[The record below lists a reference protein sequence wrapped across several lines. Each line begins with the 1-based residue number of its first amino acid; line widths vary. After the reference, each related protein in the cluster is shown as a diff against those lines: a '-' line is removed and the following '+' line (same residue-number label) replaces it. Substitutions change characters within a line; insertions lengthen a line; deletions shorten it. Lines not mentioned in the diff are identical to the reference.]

1 MAAAGQGPQGTRS
14 TPGTPRVLRAMN
26 DRAALDLLVSQG
38 PLTRTQIGELTG
50 LSKPTASQ
58 LLARLEAA
66 RLVRTTGNVTGRP
79 GPNAQL
85 YEVDPTA
92 AHVAALA
99 VDQLGI
105 TAAVADITGRV
116 LGEARVGADA
126 VDEALGAPPARARPR
141 VGENRTAR
149 LVATA
154 VDGALAKARLGREQ
168 LHGAVIGTPGALDP
182 VTGELRYAPHLP
194 GWHSR
199 TLKEELAEVLG
210 TPIVIENDV
219 NLAAVAEQHDGA
231 AQDFDDFVLVW
242 VDEGVGAAIV
252 LGGQLLRGATGGAGE
267 IGYMPLPGAP
277 LSRGGDRSAARPDAG
292 GGFQRLVGSPSVVAL
307 AREYGAPGART
318 VEEALARDDVRA
330 EVARRLATG
339 LAAVVAVVDPRLVVL
354 SGEVPQAGGE
364 NLRALVEEEFTG
376 LALPRP
382 ELRISD
388 IAGNPILIG
397 ALRTALAEAREAVF
411 HTG

>member
-1 MAAAGQGPQGTRS
+1 MGTGQGGQG

-26 DRAALDLLVSQG
+26 DRAALDLLVAQG
-38 PLTRTQIGELTG
+38 PLTRTQIGALTG

-66 RLVRTTGNVTGRP
+66 GLVRTTGNVTGRP

-85 YEVDPTA
+85 YEVNPDTA
-92 AHVAALA
+92 YVAALA
-99 VDQLGI
+99 VDQGGI

-116 LGEARVGADA
+116 LGEERVGTDA
-126 VDEALGAPPARARPR
+126 VEDDAPRK
-141 VGENRTAR
+141 TAQ
-149 LVATA
+149 LVASA
-154 VDGALAKARLGREQ
+154 VDGALDKAGLSRER

-182 VTGELRYAPHLP
+182 QTGVLRYAPHLP
-194 GWHSR
+194 GWHAR
-199 TLKEELAEVLG
+199 ALKDELAGVLG
-210 TPIVIENDV
+210 VPIVIENDV

-242 VDEGVGAAIV
+242 ADEGVGAAIV

-277 LSRGGDRSAARPDAG
+277 LARGGDRDAARPDGG
-292 GGFQRLVGSPSVVAL
+292 GGFQRLVGSPSVVEL
-307 AREYGAPGART
+307 AREYGAADVRT
-318 VEEALARDDVRA
+318 VHEALDDDRVRA

-354 SGEVPQAGGE
+354 SGEVAQAGGE
-364 NLRALVEEEFTG
+364 TLRELVEGEFSG

-382 ELRISD
+382 EIRISNVE
-388 IAGNPILIG
+388 GNPILTG
-397 ALRTALAEAREAVF
+397 ALQTALAEARNAVF
-411 HTG
+411 DTA

>member
-1 MAAAGQGPQGTRS
+1 
-14 TPGTPRVLRAMN
+14 MN
-26 DRAALDLLVSQG
+26 DRAALDLLVAQG
-38 PLTRTQIGELTG
+38 PLTRTQIGALTG

-66 RLVRTTGNVTGRP
+66 GLVRTTGNVTGRP

-85 YEVDPTA
+85 YEVNPDTA
-92 AHVAALA
+92 YVAALA
-99 VDQLGI
+99 VDQGGI

-116 LGEARVGADA
+116 LGEERVGTDA
-126 VDEALGAPPARARPR
+126 VEDDAPRK
-141 VGENRTAR
+141 TAQ
-149 LVATA
+149 LVASA
-154 VDGALAKARLGREQ
+154 VDGALDKAGLSRER

-182 VTGELRYAPHLP
+182 QTGVLRYAPHLP
-194 GWHSR
+194 GWHAR
-199 TLKEELAEVLG
+199 ALKDELAGVLG
-210 TPIVIENDV
+210 VPIVIENDV

-242 VDEGVGAAIV
+242 ADEGVGAAIV

-277 LSRGGDRSAARPDAG
+277 LARGGDRDAARPDGG
-292 GGFQRLVGSPSVVAL
+292 GGFQRLVGSPSVVEL
-307 AREYGAPGART
+307 AREYGAADVRT
-318 VEEALARDDVRA
+318 VHEALDDDRVRA

-354 SGEVPQAGGE
+354 SGEVAQAGGE
-364 NLRALVEEEFTG
+364 TLRELVEGEFSG

-382 ELRISD
+382 EIRISNVE
-388 IAGNPILIG
+388 GNPILTG
-397 ALRTALAEAREAVF
+397 ALQTALAEARNAVF
-411 HTG
+411 DTA

>member
-1 MAAAGQGPQGTRS
+1 
-14 TPGTPRVLRAMN
+14 MN

-58 LLARLEAA
+58 LLTRLTAA
-66 RLVRTTGNVTGRP
+66 GLVRTTGNVTGRP
-79 GPNAQL
+79 GPSAQL
-85 YEVDPTA
+85 YEIDPTA

-116 LGEARVGADA
+116 LGEERVDTDA
-126 VDEALGAPPARARPR
+126 VPEDAADL
-141 VGENRTAR
+141 TAR
-149 LVATA
+149 LVAKA
-154 VDGALAKARLGREQ
+154 VDGALAKAGLDRGQ
-168 LHGAVIGTPGALDP
+168 LHRAVIGTPGALDP
-182 VTGELRYAPHLP
+182 QTGLLRYAPHLP
-194 GWHSR
+194 GWQSR
-199 TLKEELAEVLG
+199 ALREELAEVLG
-210 TPIVIENDV
+210 VPLVIENDV
-219 NLAAVAEQHDGA
+219 NLAAVAEQHGGA

-252 LGGQLLRGATGGAGE
+252 LDGRLLRGATGGAGE

-277 LSRGGDRSAARPDAG
+277 LARDGDRSAAQPDAG
-292 GGFQRLVGSPSVVAL
+292 GGFQQLVGTPSILQL
-307 AREYGAPGART
+307 ARERGATDART
-318 VEEALARDDVRA
+318 VAEALARQDVRA

-364 NLRALVEEEFTG
+364 ALRALVEAEFTG

-382 ELRISD
+382 EIRISD
-388 IAGNPILIG
+388 IDGNPILTG
-397 ALRTALAEAREAVF
+397 ALRTALAEARNAVF
-411 HTG
+411 DTA

>member
-1 MAAAGQGPQGTRS
+1 
-14 TPGTPRVLRAMN
+14 MN

-66 RLVRTTGNVTGRP
+66 GLVRTTGNVTGRP
-79 GPNAQL
+79 GPSAQL
-85 YEVDPTA
+85 YEVDPA
-92 AHVAALA
+92 AAQVAALA

-105 TAAVADITGRV
+105 TAAVADITGQV
-116 LGEARVGADA
+116 LGEERVGTDAVGAD
-126 VDEALGAPPARARPR
+126 VP
-141 VGENRTAR
+141 NRTAR
-149 LVATA
+149 LVAKA
-154 VDGALAKARLGREQ
+154 VDGALAKAGLDREQ
-168 LHGAVIGTPGALDP
+168 LHGTVIGTPGALDP
-182 VTGELRYAPHLP
+182 QTGRLRYAPHLP
-194 GWHSR
+194 DWHSR
-199 TLKEELAEVLG
+199 ALKEELAEVLG
-210 TPIVIENDV
+210 TPITIENDV
-219 NLAAVAEQHDGA
+219 NLAAVAEQHDGV

-242 VDEGVGAAIV
+242 ADEGVGAAIV
-252 LGGQLLRGATGGAGE
+252 LGGRLLRGATGGAGE

-292 GGFQRLVGSPSVVAL
+292 GGFQRLVGSPSVIEL
-307 AREYGAPGART
+307 AHTYGAPEVRT
-318 VEEALARDDVRA
+318 VAEALARDDVRQ

-364 NLRALVEEEFTG
+364 ALRALVEDEFDG

-382 ELRISD
+382 ELRLSD
-388 IAGNPILIG
+388 IDGNPILIG
-397 ALRTALAEAREAVF
+397 ALRTALAQARDAVF
-411 HTG
+411 DTTG

>member
-1 MAAAGQGPQGTRS
+1 MAGGHGAQA

-66 RLVRTTGNVTGRP
+66 GLVRSTGNVTGRP

-85 YEVDPTA
+85 YEVNPVA

-99 VDQLGI
+99 VTPVGI
-105 TAAVADITGRV
+105 TAAVADITGQV
-116 LGEARVGADA
+116 LGEDRVDTGAA
-126 VDEALGAPPARARPR
+126 TAEAIAEDVP
-141 VGENRTAR
+141 NRTAQ
-149 LVATA
+149 LVAQA
-154 VDGALAKARLGREQ
+154 VDGALAKAGLRREQ
-168 LHGAVIGTPGALDP
+168 LHRAVIGTPGALDP
-182 VTGELRYAPHLP
+182 QTGELRYAPHLP
-194 GWHSR
+194 GWRSR
-199 TLKEELAEVLG
+199 ALRAELAEALG

-242 VDEGVGAAIV
+242 ADEGVGAAIV

-277 LSRGGDRSAARPDAG
+277 LARDGERSAARPDAG
-292 GGFQRLVGSPSVVAL
+292 GGFQRLVGSPSVVEL
-307 AREYGAPGART
+307 AREYGAPEVRT
-318 VEEALARDDVRA
+318 VDEALRDDDVRA

-354 SGEVPQAGGE
+354 SGEVAQAGGE
-364 NLRALVEEEFTG
+364 PLRALVEQELTG

-382 ELRISD
+382 ELRLSHIG
-388 IAGNPILIG
+388 GNPILIG
-397 ALRTALAEAREAVF
+397 ALRTALAETRDAVF
-411 HTG
+411 DTA